1 MVLTDEEFG
10 KVYLLDGYVSRF
22 LVRLFEKY
30 TVLFIGYSYN
40 DTIVRYLT
48 RAMTRY
54 QAQKRYILT
63 DNSDGSWSELRTQ
76 PILYETGRFDLLN
89 DGIYKLGHLSMIFNA
104 KWQNFCIRKILM
116 PALV

>member
-48 RAMTRY
+48 RAMTR
-54 QAQKRYILT
+54 
-63 DNSDGSWSELRTQ
+63 
-76 PILYETGRFDLLN
+76 
-89 DGIYKLGHLSMIFNA
+89 
-104 KWQNFCIRKILM
+104 
-116 PALV
+116 